1 VRRGPLVEFG
11 VGTLDFLQEFLL
23 SIWDAVRNGT
33 KIPVGKWAKQA
44 VDWLIDTAGFL
55 FDWLATVLKTMI
67 DGLVWLLELP
77 HPFLFTALVVALAL
91 WLKRSVPLAVFVAV
105 SLLFII
111 NQGYWDDMIKT
122 LALIIAAAVVCMAV
136 GVPLGIAA
144 AHNPKFSAFLR
155 PVLDLMQTI
164 PTFVYLIPALI
175 LFGLGMVP
183 GLVATVIFAIPAPI
197 RLTELGVKSTPKQFI
212 EAGEAFGATPRQLLW
227 KVELPWA
234 LPQIMAGLTQTIM
247 LSLSM
252 VVIAALVG
260 APGLGVPVVRA
271 LNTVN
276 IAKGFEAGLI
286 IVLVAIVLDRL
297 CRVSEKGRG

>member
-1 VRRGPLVEFG
+1 

-23 SIWDAVRNGT
+23 SIWEAVRNGT

-55 FDWLATVLKTMI
+55 FDWLSAVLKTMI

-91 WLKRSVPLAVFVAV
+91 WLKRSVPLAVFVAL

-197 RLTELGVKSTPKQFI
+197 RLTELGVKSTPKQLI